1 MLMVLCVV
9 KLSVM
14 VLANPNPTG
23 HADGIMCSTIVGYGS
38 G

>member
-9 KLSVM
+9 QLSVM
-14 VLANPNPTG
+14 VEVNPNPTG
-23 HADGIMCSTIVGYGS
+23 HADGIVCSKIVGYGS

>member
-1 MLMVLCVV
+1 MLIALRVVRFMVQV
-9 KLSVM
+9 
-14 VLANPNPTG
+14 NPNPTG